1 MRQRRP
7 FSVLAWAALACV
19 PLGAA
24 PAAAEVPCTMR
35 VESQLFA
42 DGESE
47 PMARS
52 LTVFRDG
59 VAWDFLELSP
69 APAEADT
76 AAPTVREIVLHD
88 PARERVVVIDPAR
101 HVKTEIGFIRLERL
115 SVSLANWARTT
126 DDKLVRWAGGPD
138 FGGCFSETEDR
149 LELIGPRVRYAVA
162 HVPAPSSEAAAAY
175 RRFADTALLLK
186 ALLHPGGIPPFPRLA
201 VNRRLEA
208 AGALPAEVTLEIDTR
223 PTPLAG
229 RPERLR
235 CVHRIH
241 PRLLGG
247 DIDRV
252 QDAEAHMAASEAVDL
267 ATFAEQQAAEATL
280 RQERPGS

>member
-1 MRQRRP
+1 MRLNRSFP
-7 FSVLAWAALACV
+7 LIASAACACW
-19 PLGAA
+19 PLGVTAVAEA
-24 PAAAEVPCTMR
+24 PCSLR
-35 VESQLFA
+35 VESELFA
-42 DGESE
+42 DGGSE
-47 PMARS
+47 PVARS

-59 VAWDFLELSP
+59 LAWDFLEVSP
-69 APAEADT
+69 TASAPDT
-76 AAPTVREIVLHD
+76 AAAVREIVLHD
-88 PARERVVVIDPAR
+88 PARERAVVIDPAR
-101 HVKTEIGFIRLERL
+101 HLRTEIGFIRLERL
-115 SVSLANWARTT
+115 SVSLANWARTA
-126 DDKLVRWAGGPD
+126 DDRLVRWAGGPD
-138 FGGCFSETEDR
+138 FGGCFTETEEG
-149 LELIGPRVRYAVA
+149 LELVGPRVRYAVA
-162 HVPAPSSEAAAAY
+162 HVPAPSAEAAAAY

-208 AGALPAEVTLEIDTR
+208 AAALPAEVTLEIDTR

-229 RPERLR
+229 RPERMR

-267 ATFAEQQAAEATL
+267 ATFMARPAEAAAP
-280 RQERPGS
+280 RQD

>member
-201 VNRRLEA
+201 VNR
-208 AGALPAEVTLEIDTR
+208 
-223 PTPLAG
+223 
-229 RPERLR
+229 LR